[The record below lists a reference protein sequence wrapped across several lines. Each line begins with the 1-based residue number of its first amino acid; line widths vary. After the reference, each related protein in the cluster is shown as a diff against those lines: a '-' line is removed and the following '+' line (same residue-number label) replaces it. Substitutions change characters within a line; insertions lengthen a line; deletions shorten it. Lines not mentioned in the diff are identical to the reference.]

1 MQRNKRILL
10 YMGHPAHYHNF
21 SVVMKQ
27 LAEEGCEVLLVAREK
42 DVLSRLLQDTG
53 FETIFLPAR
62 TGNSKS
68 GLITSVLQ
76 REWRMLQIVRKF
88 KPDIMAGTDL
98 VIAHMG
104 KLLGIPSVLIN
115 EDDLDQIPLFAK
127 YGVRFCDAHLAPD
140 VCRVAGY
147 EHKTLHYRGYHELA
161 YLHPD
166 HFTPNP
172 RILDNFIDVQKPYF
186 ILRFAKLTAHHDE
199 GRKGISDE
207 LAGELIRK
215 LNPHGSVF
223 ITSERPLSPQFEP
236 YRIAIPPQHMH
247 HALAFAQ
254 LYIGDSQTMAAEAAV
269 LGTPSL
275 RFNDFVGKLSYL
287 DELENRYKLTVGI
300 PTNEPQRLFQ
310 EVDRILSHTN
320 TKGEFDQRRTKMLSE
335 KENLAKLWTAF
346 LLNYPHQQNIQG
358 FFRKD

>member
-1 MQRNKRILL
+1 MKRNNRILL

-27 LAEEGCEVLLVAREK
+27 LHAAGCQLLIVAREK
-42 DVLSRLLQDTG
+42 DVLSRLLADCP

-62 TGNSKS
+62 KGNSKS
-68 GLITSVLQ
+68 GLIASVLQ

-98 VIAHMG
+98 VIAHVG

-127 YGVRFCDAHLAPD
+127 YGIRYCNVHLAPD
-140 VCRVAGY
+140 VCRVMGY
-147 EHKTLHYRGYHELA
+147 EKKTLHYKSYHELA

-166 HFTPNP
+166 HFTPN
-172 RILDNFIDVQKPYF
+172 RTLVSEFLDEKKPYF
-186 ILRFAKLTAHHDE
+186 ILRFAQLTAHHDQ

-207 LAGELIRK
+207 LATELIRK
-215 LNPHGSVF
+215 LEPHGKVF
-223 ITSERPLSPQFEP
+223 ITSERPLSAEFEP

-287 DELENRYKLTVGI
+287 DELEHRYQLTVGI
-300 PTNEPQRLFQ
+300 PTDRPERLLS
-310 EVDRILSHTN
+310 EVDKL
-320 TKGEFDQRRTKMLSE
+320 LSE
-335 KENLAKLWTAF
+335 YDTRNLFEDRRNAMLTDKENLAVLWTDF
-346 LLNYPHQQNIQG
+346 LLRYPHQSEIPG